1 MKTTAVRL
9 GVIAA
14 GFLSTAAFAQTVQ
27 QDQQR
32 DVNQQQ
38 RIEQGLQSGQLS
50 TREAG
55 RLEREQQHV
64 DKMEAHDLRN
74 GSISPAEQARLNAA
88 ENKASHDI
96 AVDKHN
102 GVTGN
107 PGSVSSQR
115 MQADVQRNV
124 NQQQRIANGV
134 NSGALTNRE
143 VGSLERGQA
152 HVDRK
157 EANAAECAG
166 LPEEAQ
172 RAGEVGA
179 HAEPGGVL
187 GDAPGRPPAKPAPR
201 TKLAGGGRYLRLF
214 RCYAIHLRAPG
225 SHFAAAPLQITA
237 DDSLDHRQPRA

>member
-1 MKTTAVRL
+1 MKTTAVCL

-14 GFLSTAAFAQTVQ
+14 GFLSTAALAQTVQ

-55 RLEREQQHV
+55 SLERQQQHI
-64 DKMEAHDLRN
+64 DKMESNDLRN

-88 ENKASHDI
+88 QNRASADI
-96 AVDKHN
+96 AADKHN

-107 PGSVSSQR
+107 PNSASAQR
-115 MQADVQRNV
+115 MQSDVQRNV

-134 NSGALTNRE
+134 SNGSLTNHE

-157 EANAAECAG
+157 EANAAANG
-166 LPEEAQ
+166 HVG
-172 RAGEVGA
+172 AGEQRRIQRSENHQSARVYRKKHNA
-179 HAEPGGVL
+179 RPG
-187 GDAPGRPPAKPAPR
+187 
-201 TKLAGGGRYLRLF
+201 
-214 RCYAIHLRAPG
+214 
-225 SHFAAAPLQITA
+225 
-237 DDSLDHRQPRA
+237 